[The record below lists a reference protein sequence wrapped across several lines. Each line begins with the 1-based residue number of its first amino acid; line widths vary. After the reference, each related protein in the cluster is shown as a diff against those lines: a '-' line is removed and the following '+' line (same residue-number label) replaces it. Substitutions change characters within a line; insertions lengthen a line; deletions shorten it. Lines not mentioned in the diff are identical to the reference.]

1 MANSILNTLG
11 VGSGM
16 DTTAIIEALVNAER
30 APQESQINRRIANSE
45 ATISGFGTLTSAL
58 STLQE
63 SLASLA
69 DASELESSVDVRSS
83 ANEFMVTSAS
93 APEPGS
99 YSIQVKEMALG
110 DRFSAG
116 FSTADEEING
126 GTSFSID
133 VTFGSPTSTT
143 PVSITDTTPQG
154 IVDALNAADLPVT
167 ARLIDTQNDADPS
180 ARFQIALTG
189 DVGADNAMTIAS
201 DHVTFAQSQ
210 VARDA
215 LVSIDGIDLHR
226 GSNTLTDVIPGM
238 TITAMEEQSAAS
250 TIQVTRN
257 DEAIIATVENFVE
270 TFNSFMDV
278 TKALSD
284 PDSSLDGG
292 GTLTSDSTLRSIV
305 NKIRS
310 LVLDESSVTSG
321 EISHFTDLGVSFTR
335 VGTLEFDADK
345 LRSALS
351 ANFDDV
357 VTVLSANRTSA
368 SRSNDDP
375 KGLAGDL
382 SQYIED
388 LIDDGGLLDSRVN
401 TAEDQI
407 DRYQDDLAALEEKM
421 VRIEQRYVAQFTAM
435 DQAVDRF
442 ESLRES
448 LKSQFEN
455 MPFSNG
461 GD

>member
-16 DTTAIIEALVNAER
+16 DTTAIIDALVNAER
-30 APQESQINRRIANSE
+30 APQESQINRRITNSG

-58 STLQE
+58 STLQG
-63 SLASLA
+63 SLTSLA
-69 DASELESSVDVRSS
+69 DASELQSSVDVRSS

-93 APEPGS
+93 AAEPGS
-99 YSIQVKEMALG
+99 YSVQVKEMARG

-116 FSTADEEING
+116 FGAADEEINSG
-126 GTSFSID
+126 SAFSID
-133 VTFGSPTSTT
+133 VTFGSPASTAS
-143 PVSITDTTPQG
+143 VSIADTTPQG
-154 IVDALNAADLPVT
+154 IVDALNAAELPVT

-180 ARFQIALTG
+180 TRFQIALTG

-210 VARDA
+210 SARDA
-215 LVSIDGIDLHR
+215 LVSIDGIDLYR
-226 GSNTLTDVIPGM
+226 GSNTLTDAILGM

-250 TIQVTRN
+250 TVQVIRN
-257 DEAIIATVENFVE
+257 DEAIVTTVQDFVD

-278 TKALSD
+278 TKTLSD
-284 PDSSLDGG
+284 PDSAVDGG
-292 GTLTSDSTLRSIV
+292 GTLTSDSTLRSVV

-321 EISHFTDLGVSFTR
+321 DISHFTDLGVSFTR

-351 ANFDDV
+351 TNFEDV
-357 VTVLSANRTSA
+357 VTVLSANQTSA
-368 SRSNDDP
+368 SNSNDDP

-382 SQYIED
+382 SRYIED
-388 LIDDGGLLDSRVN
+388 LIDDGGLIDNRVS

-407 DRYQDDLAALEEKM
+407 ARYQDDLTALEEKM
-421 VRIEQRYVAQFTAM
+421 VRIEERYVAQFTAM

>member
-1 MANSILNTLG
+1 
-11 VGSGM
+11 
-16 DTTAIIEALVNAER
+16 
-30 APQESQINRRIANSE
+30 
-45 ATISGFGTLTSAL
+45 
-58 STLQE
+58 
-63 SLASLA
+63 
-69 DASELESSVDVRSS
+69 
-83 ANEFMVTSAS
+83 
-93 APEPGS
+93 
-99 YSIQVKEMALG
+99 
-110 DRFSAG
+110 
-116 FSTADEEING
+116 
-126 GTSFSID
+126 
-133 VTFGSPTSTT
+133 
-143 PVSITDTTPQG
+143 
-154 IVDALNAADLPVT
+154 
-167 ARLIDTQNDADPS
+167 
-180 ARFQIALTG
+180 
-189 DVGADNAMTIAS
+189 
-201 DHVTFAQSQ
+201 
-210 VARDA
+210 
-215 LVSIDGIDLHR
+215 
-226 GSNTLTDVIPGM
+226 
-238 TITAMEEQSAAS
+238 
-250 TIQVTRN
+250 
-257 DEAIIATVENFVE
+257 
-270 TFNSFMDV
+270 
-278 TKALSD
+278 
-284 PDSSLDGG
+284 
-292 GTLTSDSTLRSIV
+292 
-305 NKIRS
+305 
-310 LVLDESSVTSG
+310 
-321 EISHFTDLGVSFTR
+321 VSFTR